1 MPAVLQTEIVG
12 LRTPARPA
20 INPWIIA
27 GTVMLATFMEVLD
40 TSVANVALPHIAGS
54 LSSSVD
60 EATWVLTAYLVAN
73 AVVLP
78 LSGWFSTLFGRKRFY
93 MACVLLFTASSAM
106 CGLAPSLPIL
116 ILCRVL
122 QGLGGGA
129 LQPVSQAILRET
141 FPREKQGMAM
151 AVYGMGVVFA
161 PVVGPTLGGW
171 ITDNYTWRWIFL
183 INIPVGICSLLLTS
197 LLIFDPP
204 YLFRKTLRDGL
215 KIDYLGLGLL
225 ATGLGALEIML
236 DEGQRNDWFSS
247 HGIVAAALV
256 AAIGLIGVVVWELRQ
271 KEPVVDFRLLKDRTF
286 AISTASMFILGFVL
300 YGSTMALP
308 LFLQTLL
315 GYTAMQ
321 SGMALSPGGLMI
333 MIMMPIVGIL
343 LSKIQARWLIIFG
356 LIISSLGL
364 FEMSHWNTQINFG
377 HAVSARVVQ
386 SLGLAFLFVPIN
398 TVAFSFIAKSKTG
411 YATGLINL
419 ARNIGGSSGIAICTT
434 LIARRE
440 QFHQQRLI
448 ENLSPLNPAYQSA
461 LAGAKQLFMNG
472 GTNSNQAATQAQG
485 MLYNTMQQQAAMLS
499 FNEVFWILGVLFLVA
514 IPLMF
519 LMKKTGPVKGRRRH
533 RIKKTGVPKDAR
545 DAVRLETDS
554 RQYLRAFLFY

>member
-1 MPAVLQTEIVG
+1 M
-12 LRTPARPA
+12 
-20 INPWIIA
+20 
-27 GTVMLATFMEVLD
+27 
-40 TSVANVALPHIAGS
+40 
-54 LSSSVD
+54 
-60 EATWVLTAYLVAN
+60 
-73 AVVLP
+73 
-78 LSGWFSTLFGRKRFY
+78 
-93 MACVLLFTASSAM
+93 LFTASSAM

-141 FPREKQGMAM
+141 FPREKQGIAM

-183 INIPVGICSLLLTS
+183 INVPVGVCSLLLTS

-204 YLFRKTLRDGL
+204 YLLRKTLRDGL
-215 KIDYLGLGLL
+215 KIDYVGLGLL

-236 DEGQRNDWFSS
+236 DDGQKNDWFSS
-247 HGIVAAALV
+247 NGIVAAAIV

-286 AISTASMFILGFVL
+286 AISTASMFVLGFVL

-321 SGMALSPGGLMI
+321 SGLALSPGGLMI
-333 MIMMPIVGIL
+333 MVMMPIVGLL
-343 LSKIQARWLIIFG
+343 LSKIQARWLIMVG
-356 LIISSLGL
+356 LIVSSLGL
-364 FEMSHWNTQINFG
+364 FEMSHFDTQINFG
-377 HAVSARVVQ
+377 HAVSARVLQ

-398 TVAFSFIAKSKTG
+398 TVAFSFIAREKTG

-419 ARNIGGSSGIAICTT
+419 ARNMGGSSGIAICTT
-434 LIARRE
+434 VIARRE
-440 QFHQQRLI
+440 QFHQQRMI
-448 ENLSPLNPAYQSA
+448 EKLSSLNPSYLSS
-461 LAGAKQLFMNG
+461 LAGIKQMLIAKG
-472 GTNSNQAATQAQG
+472 ADPAQAAAQAQG
-485 MLYNTMQQQAAMLS
+485 MLYNNLQQQAAMLS
-499 FNEVFWILGVLFLVA
+499 FNEVFWVLGVLFLAV

-519 LMKKTGPVKGRRRH
+519 LMRKNGPVKG
-533 RIKKTGVPKDAR
+533 
-545 DAVRLETDS
+545 AVAIDH
-554 RQYLRAFLFY
+554 

>member
-1 MPAVLQTEIVG
+1 MPAVLQTEVVDV
-12 LRTPARPA
+12 RMPARPA
-20 INPWIIA
+20 INPWVIA

-93 MACVLLFTASSAM
+93 MACVVLFTFSSAM
-106 CGLAPSLPIL
+106 CGLAPSLPML
-116 ILCRVL
+116 ILFRVL

-141 FPREKQGMAM
+141 FPREQQGMAM
-151 AVYGMGVVFA
+151 AIYGMGVVLA

-197 LLIFDPP
+197 FLIFDPP
-204 YLFRKTLRDGL
+204 YLVRKSIKDGL
-215 KIDYLGLGLL
+215 RIDYIGLGLL
-225 ATGLGALEIML
+225 ATGLGALEITL

-247 HGIVAAALV
+247 GSIVAATVIAVIAL
-256 AAIGLIGVVVWELRQ
+256 ISVVVWELRQ
-271 KEPVVDFRLLKDRTF
+271 KDPVVDFHLLKDRNF
-286 AISTASMFILGFVL
+286 AISTLTMFMLGFVL

-321 SGMALSPGGLMI
+321 SGLALSPGGLAVMV
-333 MIMMPIVGIL
+333 MMPIVGIL
-343 LSKIQARWLIIFG
+343 LSKIEARWLIVFG
-356 LIISSLGL
+356 LIVSSLGL

-377 HAVSARVVQ
+377 HAVSARVLQ
-386 SLGLAFLFVPIN
+386 SFGLAFLFVPIN
-398 TVAFSFIAKSKTG
+398 TVAFSFIARANTG

-448 ENLSPLNPAYQSA
+448 GNLSPLDPVYQST
-461 LAGAKQLFMNG
+461 LSGIKQLLVTRG
-472 GTNSNQAATQAQG
+472 ADPAQATAQAQG
-485 MLYNTMQQQAAMLS
+485 TIYNMLQQQAAMLS
-499 FNEVFWILGVLFLVA
+499 FNEVFWVLGVAFLAV

-519 LMKKTGPVKGRRRH
+519 LMKKTGPAKGPVAIEH
-533 RIKKTGVPKDAR
+533 
-545 DAVRLETDS
+545 
-554 RQYLRAFLFY
+554 

>member
-1 MPAVLQTEIVG
+1 MPTVLQTEVVDV
-12 LRTPARPA
+12 RMPAPAPIRPL
-20 INPWIIA
+20 INPWVIA

-141 FPREKQGMAM
+141 FPREKQGIAM

-183 INIPVGICSLLLTS
+183 INIPVGVCSLLLTS

-204 YLFRKTLRDGL
+204 YLIRKTLRDGL
-215 KIDYLGLGLL
+215 KIDYIGLGLL
-225 ATGLGALEIML
+225 ATGLGSLEIML

-247 HGIVAAALV
+247 HGIVAAALI

-286 AISTASMFILGFVL
+286 AISTAAMFVLGFVL

-321 SGMALSPGGLMI
+321 SGLALSPGGLMI
-333 MIMMPIVGIL
+333 MVMMPIVGIL
-343 LSKIQARWLIIFG
+343 LSKIEARWLIIFG
-356 LIISSLGL
+356 LITSSLGL
-364 FEMSHWNTQINFG
+364 FAMSHWNTQINFG
-377 HAVSARVVQ
+377 HAVNARVLQ
-386 SLGLAFLFVPIN
+386 SFGLAFLFVPIN
-398 TVAFSFIAKSKTG
+398 TVAFSFISRANTG

-440 QFHQQRLI
+440 QFHQQRFI
-448 ENLSPLNPAYQSA
+448 EHLSLLDPAYQSA
-461 LAGAKQLFMNG
+461 LAGAKQLFING
-472 GTNSNQAATQAQG
+472 GANSTQAAAQAQG
-485 MLYNTMQQQAAMLS
+485 MIYNTMQQQAAMLS
-499 FNEVFWILGVLFLVA
+499 FNEVFWVLGVAFLAV

-519 LMKKTGPVKGRRRH
+519 LMKKTGPVKGPVAIEH
-533 RIKKTGVPKDAR
+533 
-545 DAVRLETDS
+545 
-554 RQYLRAFLFY
+554 

>member
-1 MPAVLQTEIVG
+1 MPSTLHTEVVDVR
-12 LRTPARPA
+12 LPAPPAA
-20 INPWIIA
+20 INPWVIA

-93 MACVLLFTASSAM
+93 MTCVLLFTFSSAM
-106 CGLAPSLPIL
+106 CGLAPSLPML
-116 ILCRVL
+116 ILFRVL

-141 FPREKQGMAM
+141 FPREKQGIAM

-183 INIPVGICSLLLTS
+183 INVPVGICSLLLTS

-204 YLFRKTLRDGL
+204 YLVRKTLRDGL
-215 KIDYLGLGLL
+215 KIDYVGLGLL

-247 HGIVAAALV
+247 HGIVSAAV
-256 AAIGLIGVVVWELRQ
+256 IAAIGLVGVVVWELRQ

-286 AISTASMFILGFVL
+286 AISTASMFVLGFVL

-308 LFLQTLL
+308 LFMQTLL

-321 SGMALSPGGLMI
+321 SGLALSPGGLMI
-333 MIMMPIVGIL
+333 MVMMPIVGIL

-356 LIISSLGL
+356 LITSSLGL
-364 FEMSHWNTQINFG
+364 FAMSGWNTQINFG
-377 HAVSARVVQ
+377 HAVSARVIQ
-386 SLGLAFLFVPIN
+386 SFGLAFLFVPIN
-398 TVAFSFIAKSKTG
+398 TVAFSFIARANTG

-448 ENLSPLNPAYQSA
+448 EHLSPLDPAYQSA
-461 LAGAKQLFMNG
+461 LAGAKQLFING
-472 GTNSNQAATQAQG
+472 GANSTQAAAQAQG
-485 MLYNTMQQQAAMLS
+485 MIYNTMQQQAAMLS
-499 FNEVFWILGVLFLVA
+499 FNEVFWILGVAFLAV

-519 LMKKTGPVKGRRRH
+519 LMKKTGPVKG
-533 RIKKTGVPKDAR
+533 
-545 DAVRLETDS
+545 AVAIE
-554 RQYLRAFLFY
+554 

>member
-1 MPAVLQTEIVG
+1 MATQVLTLE
-12 LRTPARPA
+12 ARDRSD
-20 INPWIIA
+20 INPWVIA

-73 AVVLP
+73 AIVLP
-78 LSGWFSTLFGRKRFY
+78 LSGWFSSLFGRKRFY
-93 MACVLLFTASSAM
+93 MTCVALFTLSSAM
-106 CGLAPSLPIL
+106 CGLAPSLTTL
-116 ILCRVL
+116 IVFRVL

-171 ITDNYTWRWIFL
+171 ITDNFTWRWIFL
-183 INIPVGICSLLLTS
+183 INIPVGICSLLFTS
-197 LLIFDPP
+197 ILIFDPP
-204 YLFRKTLRDGL
+204 YLVRKSLAGLR
-215 KIDYLGLGLL
+215 IDYIGLGLL

-247 HGIVAAALV
+247 HGIVAAAVIAIVALV
-256 AAIGLIGVVVWELRQ
+256 SVVFWELRQ
-271 KEPVVDFRLLKDRTF
+271 KDPVVDLHLLKERNF
-286 AISTASMFILGFVL
+286 AISTFTMFVLGFVL

-315 GYTAMQ
+315 GYTATQ
-321 SGMALSPGGLMI
+321 SGMALSPGGLAI
-333 MIMMPIVGIL
+333 MVMMPMVGLL
-343 LSKIQARWLIIFG
+343 LSRYEARWLVMFG
-356 LIISSLGL
+356 LLVSSLGL
-364 FEMSHWNTQINFG
+364 YQMSRFNLEIDFR
-377 HAVSARVVQ
+377 HAVLARIVQ

-398 TVAFSFIAKSKTG
+398 TTAFYFIARQNTS

-419 ARNIGGSSGIAICTT
+419 ARNIGGSTGIALSTT

-448 ENLSPLNPAYQSA
+448 EHLSPLDASYQSTLEA
-461 LAGAKQLFMNG
+461 AKQMFLAKG
-472 GTNSNQAATQAQG
+472 ADAAHAAQQAQQFVYDMVQRQAS
-485 MLYNTMQQQAAMLS
+485 MLA
-499 FNEVFWILGVLFLVA
+499 FLEDFRLLA
-514 IPLMF
+514 IAFLALIPLMF
-519 LMKKTGPVKGRRRH
+519 LMKNTRVMFLMKNTRAGRGASSSLAH
-533 RIKKTGVPKDAR
+533 
-545 DAVRLETDS
+545 
-554 RQYLRAFLFY
+554 

>member
-1 MPAVLQTEIVG
+1 MATQVLTFPAAE
-12 LRTPARPA
+12 RDA
-20 INPWIIA
+20 INPWVIA

-54 LSSSVD
+54 LSASVD

-73 AVVLP
+73 AIVLP
-78 LSGWFSTLFGRKRFY
+78 LSGWLSSLFGRKRFY
-93 MACVLLFTASSAM
+93 MTCVALFTLSSAM
-106 CGLAPSLPIL
+106 CGFAPSLTTL

-171 ITDNYTWRWIFL
+171 ITDNFTWRWIFL

-204 YLFRKTLRDGL
+204 YLVRKSLSGLR
-215 KIDYLGLGLL
+215 IDYIGLGLL
-225 ATGLGALEIML
+225 ATGLGALEITL

-247 HGIVAAALV
+247 HGIVAAAVIAVV
-256 AAIGLIGVVVWELRQ
+256 ALISVLFWELRQ
-271 KEPVVDFRLLKDRTF
+271 KEPVVDFHLLKERNF
-286 AISTASMFILGFVL
+286 AISTLMMFILGFVL
-300 YGSTMALP
+300 YGSTMAMP

-315 GYTAMQ
+315 GYTATQ
-321 SGMALSPGGLMI
+321 SGMALSPGGIAI
-333 MIMMPIVGIL
+333 MMMMPIVGML
-343 LSKIQARWLIIFG
+343 LARFEARWLVIVG
-356 LIISSLGL
+356 LVISSLGL
-364 FEMSHWNTQINFG
+364 FQMSHFDLEIGFRN
-377 HAVSARVVQ
+377 AVWARIVQ

-398 TVAFSFIAKSKTG
+398 TTAFYFISRQNTN

-419 ARNIGGSSGIAICTT
+419 ARNIGGSTGIALVTT
-434 LIARRE
+434 FLARRE

-448 ENLSPLNPAYQSA
+448 DHVSTLDGPYRATFDA
-461 LAGAKQLFMNG
+461 AKQMFLAKGADAMY
-472 GTNSNQAATQAQG
+472 AATQAQQ
-485 MLYNTMQQQAAMLS
+485 LVYNMVHRQAQLLAFVEDFRMLS
-499 FNEVFWILGVLFLVA
+499 LTFLGV
-514 IPLMF
+514 IPLVF
-519 LMKKTGPVKGRRRH
+519 LMKKTRARKGGADTLAH
-533 RIKKTGVPKDAR
+533 
-545 DAVRLETDS
+545 
-554 RQYLRAFLFY
+554 

>member
-1 MPAVLQTEIVG
+1 MPATLKTEIVDV
-12 LRTPARPA
+12 RTGAPPPAIPA
-20 INPWIIA
+20 INPWVIA

-106 CGLAPSLPIL
+106 CGLAPSLPML
-116 ILCRVL
+116 ILFRVL

-183 INIPVGICSLLLTS
+183 INIPVGVCSLLLTS

-215 KIDYLGLGLL
+215 KIDYVGLGLL

-236 DEGQRNDWFSS
+236 DDGQRHDWFSS
-247 HGIVAAALV
+247 HGIVAAAV
-256 AAIGLIGVVVWELRQ
+256 IAAIGLVGVVVWELRQ
-271 KEPVVDFRLLKDRTF
+271 KEPVVDFRLLRDRTF
-286 AISTASMFILGFVL
+286 AISTATMFVLGFVL

-308 LFLQTLL
+308 LFLQSLL

-321 SGMALSPGGLMI
+321 SGLALSPGGLMI
-333 MIMMPIVGIL
+333 MVMMPIVGIL
-343 LSKIQARWLIIFG
+343 LSRFQARWLIVFG
-356 LIISSLGL
+356 LITSSLGL
-364 FEMSHWNTQINFG
+364 FLMSNWNTQIDFR

-386 SLGLAFLFVPIN
+386 SFGLAFLFVPIN
-398 TVAFSFIAKSKTG
+398 TVAFSFIAKAKTG

-448 ENLSPLNPAYQSA
+448 EHISPLDPAYQSA
-461 LAGAKQLFMNG
+461 LHSATQMFQTQGADPA
-472 GTNSNQAATQAQG
+472 QAAAQAHG
-485 MLYNTMQQQAAMLS
+485 MIYNVVQQQAAMLS
-499 FNEVFWILGVLFLVA
+499 FNEVFWTLGVVFLAV
-514 IPLMF
+514 IPVLF
-519 LMKKTGPVKGRRRH
+519 LMKKTGPVQG
-533 RIKKTGVPKDAR
+533 
-545 DAVRLETDS
+545 AVVLE
-554 RQYLRAFLFY
+554 

>member
-12 LRTPARPA
+12 LRTPARPS

-27 GTVMLATFMEVLD
+27 GPVMLATFMEVLD

-93 MACVLLFTASSAM
+93 MFCVLLFTASSAM
-106 CGLAPSLPIL
+106 CGLAPGLPIL

-141 FPREKQGMAM
+141 FPKEKQGMAM
-151 AVYGMGVVFA
+151 AVYGMGVVLA

-204 YLFRKTLRDGL
+204 FLFRKTLRDGL

-247 HGIVAAALV
+247 HGIVAAAII

-286 AISTASMFILGFVL
+286 AISTAGMFILGFVL

-321 SGMALSPGGLMI
+321 SGMALSPGGLVI

-356 LIISSLGL
+356 LVISSLGL

-377 HAVSARVVQ
+377 HAVRARVVQ

-448 ENLSPLNPAYQSA
+448 ENLSPMNPAYQSA
-461 LAGAKQLFMNG
+461 LSGAKQLFINNG
-472 GTNSNQAATQAQG
+472 ANSSEAASQAQG
-485 MLYNTMQQQAAMLS
+485 MIYNNMQQQAAMLS
-499 FNEVFWILGVLFLVA
+499 FNEVFWILGVLFLAA

-519 LMKKTGPVKGRRRH
+519 LMKKTSLVKG
-533 RIKKTGVPKDAR
+533 
-545 DAVRLETDS
+545 AVAIE
-554 RQYLRAFLFY
+554 

>member
-1 MPAVLQTEIVG
+1 MAAAAITIDH
-12 LRTPARPA
+12 AAWRPRH
-20 INPWIIA
+20 NPWVVA
-27 GTVMLATFMEVLD
+27 FTVTLATFMEVLD
-40 TSVANVALPHIAGS
+40 TSIANVALPHIAGTFGAS
-54 LSSSVD
+54 QN

-106 CGLAPSLPIL
+106 CGLAPSLPML
-116 ILCRVL
+116 ILFRVM

-141 FPREKQGMAM
+141 FPREKQGIAM

-183 INIPVGICSLLLTS
+183 INIPVGICSILLTS

-204 YLFRKTLRDGL
+204 YLVRKTLRDGL
-215 KIDYLGLGLL
+215 KIDYIGLGLL
-225 ATGLGALEIML
+225 ATGLGSLEIML

-247 HGIVAAALV
+247 HGIVAAAII
-256 AAIGLIGVVVWELRQ
+256 AAVGLIGVVAWELRQ
-271 KEPVVDFRLLKDRTF
+271 KEPVVDFHLLKDRTF
-286 AISTASMFILGFVL
+286 AVATASMFVLGFVL

-315 GYTAMQ
+315 GYTATQ

-333 MIMMPIVGIL
+333 MFMMPVVGIL

-356 LIISSLGL
+356 LVMSSLGL
-364 FEMSHWNTQINFG
+364 FMMSRWSTQISFP
-377 HAVSARVVQ
+377 HAVTARVVQ
-386 SLGLAFLFVPIN
+386 SFGLAFLFVPIN
-398 TVAFSFIAKSKTG
+398 TVAFSFIARAKTG

-448 ENLSPLNPAYQSA
+448 EHLSPLDLSYQSA
-461 LAGAKQLFMNG
+461 INGVTRTFIAKGADPV
-472 GTNSNQAATQAQG
+472 QAAAQAHG
-485 MLYNTMQQQAAMLS
+485 LIYNMVQQQAAMLS
-499 FNEVFWILGVLFLVA
+499 FNEVFWVLGVAFLAV
-514 IPLMF
+514 IPLVF
-519 LMKKTGPVKGRRRH
+519 LLKKTGPVKGH
-533 RIKKTGVPKDAR
+533 VAM
-545 DAVRLETDS
+545 E
-554 RQYLRAFLFY
+554 

>member
-1 MPAVLQTEIVG
+1 MPAVLQTEVVD
-12 LRTPARPA
+12 LRFPARPA
-20 INPWIIA
+20 VNPWVIA

-78 LSGWFSTLFGRKRFY
+78 LSGWLSTLFGRKRFY
-93 MACVLLFTASSAM
+93 MACVALFTLSSAM

-197 LLIFDPP
+197 ILIFDPP
-204 YLFRKTLRDGL
+204 YLVRKTLRDGL
-215 KIDYLGLGLL
+215 KIDYVGLGLL
-225 ATGLGALEIML
+225 ATGLGSLEIML

-247 HGIVAAALV
+247 HGIVAAAV
-256 AAIGLIGVVVWELRQ
+256 IAAIGLIGVVVWELRQ
-271 KEPVVDFRLLKDRTF
+271 KEPIVDFRLLKDRTF
-286 AISTASMFILGFVL
+286 AVSTASMFLLGFVL

-321 SGMALSPGGLMI
+321 SGMALSPGGLVI
-333 MIMMPIVGIL
+333 MIMMPIVGVL
-343 LSKIQARWLIIFG
+343 LSKFEARWLIICG
-356 LIISSLGL
+356 LIVSSLGL
-364 FEMSHWNTQINFG
+364 FMMSQWNTQIAFE
-377 HAVSARVVQ
+377 HAVGARMVQ

-398 TVAFSFIAKSKTG
+398 TVAFSFIAKAKTG

-419 ARNIGGSSGIAICTT
+419 ARNIGGSSGIAIATT
-434 LIARRE
+434 FIARRE
-440 QFHQQRLI
+440 QLHQQRMV
-448 ENLSPLNPAYQSA
+448 EHLSPLDLPYQSA
-461 LAGAKQLFMNG
+461 LDHASQLFMLKG
-472 GTNSNQAATQAQG
+472 ADPAQAAAQAHG
-485 MLYNTMQQQAAMLS
+485 MIYNLVQQQAAMLS
-499 FNEVFWILGVLFLVA
+499 FNETFWALGVVFLAAV
-514 IPLMF
+514 PLMF
-519 LMKKTGPVKGRRRH
+519 LMKKSGPVKGH
-533 RIKKTGVPKDAR
+533 IAI
-545 DAVRLETDS
+545 E
-554 RQYLRAFLFY
+554 

>member
-1 MPAVLQTEIVG
+1 MPSVLQTEVVA
-12 LRTPARPA
+12 LRTPARPI
-20 INPWIIA
+20 INPWVIA

-73 AVVLP
+73 AIVLP
-78 LSGWFSTLFGRKRFY
+78 LSGWFSTLLGRKRFY
-93 MACVLLFTASSAM
+93 MGCVILFTASSAM

-183 INIPVGICSLLLTS
+183 INIPVGIASLLLTS

-204 YLFRKTLRDGL
+204 YLLRKTLRDGL
-215 KIDYLGLGLL
+215 KIDFIGLGLL

-236 DEGQRNDWFSS
+236 DDGQRHDWFSS
-247 HGIVAAALV
+247 RGIVS
-256 AAIGLIGVVVWELRQ
+256 AAIIAAVGLIGVVVWELRQ

-286 AISTASMFILGFVL
+286 AISTAAMFVLGFVL
-300 YGSTMALP
+300 YGSTMVLP

-321 SGMALSPGGLMI
+321 SGLALSPGGLMI

-356 LIISSLGL
+356 LIASSVGL
-364 FEMSHWNTQINFG
+364 FQLSHFDTQINFG

-386 SLGLAFLFVPIN
+386 SFGLAFLFVPTN
-398 TVAFSFIAKSKTG
+398 TVAFSFIAKEKTG

-434 LIARRE
+434 LIAQRE

-448 ENLSPLNPAYQSA
+448 ERLSPLDPAYQTA
-461 LAGAKQLFMNG
+461 LAAAKQLLTAQG
-472 GTNSNQAATQAQG
+472 SDPAQAATQAQG
-485 MLYNTMQQQAAMLS
+485 MLYGTVQQQAAMLS
-499 FNEVFWILGVLFLVA
+499 FNEVFWVLGVAFLAV

-519 LMKKTGPVKGRRRH
+519 LMKKTGPVRGA
-533 RIKKTGVPKDAR
+533 IAI
-545 DAVRLETDS
+545 E
-554 RQYLRAFLFY
+554 

>member
-1 MPAVLQTEIVG
+1 MATTFNAGALDASSPRAAV
-12 LRTPARPA
+12 
-20 INPWIIA
+20 NPWIIA
-27 GTVMLATFMEVLD
+27 MTVMLATFMEVLD

-60 EATWVLTAYLVAN
+60 ESTWVLTAYLVAN
-73 AVVLP
+73 AIVLP
-78 LSGWFSTLFGRKRFY
+78 LSGWFATLFGRKRFY
-93 MACVLLFTASSAM
+93 MACVALFTLSSAM
-106 CGLAPSLPIL
+106 CGLAPSLPAL

-204 YLFRKTLRDGL
+204 YLVRKSLRDGL
-215 KIDYLGLGLL
+215 KIDYVGLGLL
-225 ATGLGALEIML
+225 ATGLGTLEIML

-247 HGIVAAALV
+247 HGIVAAAV
-256 AAIGLIGVVVWELRQ
+256 IGAIGLVGVVFWELRQ
-271 KEPVVDFRLLKDRTF
+271 REPVVDFRLLKDRTF
-286 AISTASMFILGFVL
+286 AISTASMFVLGFVL

-321 SGMALSPGGLMI
+321 SGMALSPGGLVI
-333 MIMMPIVGIL
+333 MFLMPVVGL
-343 LSKIQARWLIIFG
+343 LLARFEARWLIIIG
-356 LIISSLGL
+356 LLVSSLGL
-364 FEMSHWNTQINFG
+364 FLMSQFTTGISFS
-377 HAVSARVVQ
+377 HAVNARIVQ

-398 TVAFSFIAKSKTG
+398 TVAFSFIAREKTG

-440 QFHQQRLI
+440 QFHQFRLG
-448 ENLSPLNPAYQSA
+448 EHLSSLDLPYQGA
-461 LAGAKQLFMNG
+461 VAGMTRIFQGRGADAV
-472 GTNSNQAATQAQG
+472 QAATQARG
-485 MLYNTMQQQAAMLS
+485 MVYGMVQQQAAMLS
-499 FNEVFWILGVLFLVA
+499 FSEVFWILGVIFLA
-514 IPLMF
+514 TIPLML
-519 LMKKTGPVKGRRRH
+519 LMKKTGPAKGH
-533 RIKKTGVPKDAR
+533 IAI
-545 DAVRLETDS
+545 E
-554 RQYLRAFLFY
+554 

>member
-1 MPAVLQTEIVG
+1 MTNALQTEVVE
-12 LRTPARPA
+12 LRTPAGPPARPPA
-20 INPWIIA
+20 SLPINPWVIA

-73 AVVLP
+73 AIVLP
-78 LSGWFSTLFGRKRFY
+78 LSGWLSTLFGRKRFY
-93 MACVLLFTASSAM
+93 MGCVMLFTASSAM

-141 FPREKQGMAM
+141 FPREKQGIAM

-183 INIPVGICSLLLTS
+183 INVPVGICSLLLTS

-215 KIDYLGLGLL
+215 KIDYVGLGLL

-236 DEGQRNDWFSS
+236 DDGQKNDWFSS
-247 HGIVAAALV
+247 PGIVAAAIV
-256 AAIGLIGVVVWELRQ
+256 GAIGLIGVVVWELRQ

-286 AISTASMFILGFVL
+286 AISTASMFVLGFVL

-321 SGMALSPGGLMI
+321 SGLALSPGGLVI
-333 MIMMPIVGIL
+333 MVMMPIVGIL
-343 LSKIQARWLIIFG
+343 LFKIQARWLIIVG
-356 LIISSLGL
+356 LIVSSLGL
-364 FEMSHWNTQINFG
+364 FEMSHFDTQINFG
-377 HAVSARVVQ
+377 HAVSARVLQ

-398 TVAFSFIAKSKTG
+398 TVAFSFISREKTG

-419 ARNIGGSSGIAICTT
+419 ARNMGGSSGIAICTT
-434 LIARRE
+434 VIARRE
-440 QFHQQRLI
+440 QFHQQRMI
-448 ENLSPLNPAYQSA
+448 ENLSSLNPSYLSSLNGIKQMLIAK
-461 LAGAKQLFMNG
+461 GADPA
-472 GTNSNQAATQAQG
+472 QAAAQAQG
-485 MLYNTMQQQAAMLS
+485 MLYNNLQQQAAMLS
-499 FNEVFWILGVLFLVA
+499 FNEIFWVLGALFLAV

-519 LMKKTGPVKGRRRH
+519 LMKKNGPVKG
-533 RIKKTGVPKDAR
+533 
-545 DAVRLETDS
+545 AVAMDH
-554 RQYLRAFLFY
+554 

>member
-1 MPAVLQTEIVG
+1 MPSVLQTEVVDV
-12 LRTPARPA
+12 RMPARPA
-20 INPWIIA
+20 INPWVIA

-116 ILCRVL
+116 IVCRVL

-141 FPREKQGMAM
+141 FPREKQGIAM

-204 YLFRKTLRDGL
+204 FLFRKTLRDGL
-215 KIDYLGLGLL
+215 KIDYVGLGLL

-247 HGIVAAALV
+247 HGIVAAAII
-256 AAIGLIGVVVWELRQ
+256 ATIGLIGVVVWELRQ

-286 AISTASMFILGFVL
+286 AISTANMFVLGFVL

-321 SGMALSPGGLMI
+321 SGMALSPGGLVI
-333 MIMMPIVGIL
+333 MFMMPVVGIL
-343 LSKIQARWLIIFG
+343 LSKIEARWLIIFG

-364 FEMSHWNTQINFG
+364 FQMSHFNTQINFG

-398 TVAFSFIAKSKTG
+398 TVAFSFIARAKTG

-440 QFHQQRLI
+440 QFHQQRFI
-448 ENLSPLNPAYQSA
+448 EHLSPLNPAYQSA
-461 LAGAKQLFMNG
+461 LAGARQLFINNG
-472 GTNSNQAATQAQG
+472 ASSTQAASQAQG
-485 MLYNTMQQQAAMLS
+485 MVYISMQQQAAMLS
-499 FNEVFWILGVLFLVA
+499 FNEVFWVLGVAFLAV
-514 IPLMF
+514 IPVMF
-519 LMKKTGPVKGRRRH
+519 LMKKTGPVKG
-533 RIKKTGVPKDAR
+533 
-545 DAVRLETDS
+545 AVTIDH
-554 RQYLRAFLFY
+554 